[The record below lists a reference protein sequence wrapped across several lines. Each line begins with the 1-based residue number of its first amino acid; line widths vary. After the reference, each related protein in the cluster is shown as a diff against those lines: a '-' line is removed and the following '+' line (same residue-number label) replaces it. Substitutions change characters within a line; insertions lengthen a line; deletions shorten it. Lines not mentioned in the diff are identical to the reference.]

1 MLERFPYPL
10 DLFGEIV
17 DDNDRRSFDRGRT
30 LEDREGDSCRLATTD
45 VGDDRAV
52 PTGLARQLCGQPS
65 PPHAR
70 RPNEEHRTAMPVA
83 RASPRPAEPP
93 KLVLPAN
100 ERAHQIELRRE
111 FGLSSTVG
119 RAWRDDRC
127 CVCRGHA
134 SRTYR
139 FADPLQLE
147 GFRRLEG
154 QPIDRPG
161 QVDHALAG
169 ENLAGARSAAQA
181 SREVQRTASVP
192 AGNGDGFT
200 GVQTEAHTERESRIV
215 LGRFREGFG
224 QLRGG
229 AERITCRREDGECLI
244 APQFDEL
251 ASAGFDTFLRDLRE
265 SCRQPSC
272 GLVAMLLG
280 ECRIAPHVGDQ
291 EGADRGA
298 CG

>member
-1 MLERFPYPL
+1 SIRSLSGRSAGIVPAYMVASSTASCALSGSRRRRPLPCGIDLLEQIAHPPSERLFAGGHHQEVAPSGLVDQVLERFPYPL

-154 QPIDRPG
+154 QP
-161 QVDHALAG
+161 
-169 ENLAGARSAAQA
+169 
-181 SREVQRTASVP
+181 
-192 AGNGDGFT
+192 
-200 GVQTEAHTERESRIV
+200 
-215 LGRFREGFG
+215 
-224 QLRGG
+224 
-229 AERITCRREDGECLI
+229 
-244 APQFDEL
+244 
-251 ASAGFDTFLRDLRE
+251 
-265 SCRQPSC
+265 
-272 GLVAMLLG
+272 
-280 ECRIAPHVGDQ
+280 
-291 EGADRGA
+291 
-298 CG
+298 